1 MFFQELDRGIL
12 TKYMTEQPNDHKKP
26 HGVDFIFNFRVPT
39 KSKLRMILTF
49 TYELLPKHLFLTISL
64 VESMCFDQEEPSL
77 GQFSNFSVQKTT
89 LYK

>member
-1 MFFQELDRGIL
+1 MFFQELERGIL
-12 TKYMTEQPNDHKKP
+12 TKYMTKQPNDHKKP
-26 HGVDFIFNFRVPT
+26 HGVDFSFNFRVPT

-49 TYELLPKHLFLTISL
+49 TYELLLKHLFLTISL